1 MQWTGPSTAKGK
13 VGTPAPVSSQT
24 TAELIAMECCETH
37 GLFARIVGPTGVA
50 CQVKLRNVVVSRIQ
64 KVLRAPPQ
72 RDRERPVDNHS
83 P

>member
-37 GLFARIVGPTGVA
+37 DSSHESLGR
-50 CQVKLRNVVVSRIQ
+50 
-64 KVLRAPPQ
+64 RALLAK
-72 RDRERPVDNHS
+72 
-83 P
+83 